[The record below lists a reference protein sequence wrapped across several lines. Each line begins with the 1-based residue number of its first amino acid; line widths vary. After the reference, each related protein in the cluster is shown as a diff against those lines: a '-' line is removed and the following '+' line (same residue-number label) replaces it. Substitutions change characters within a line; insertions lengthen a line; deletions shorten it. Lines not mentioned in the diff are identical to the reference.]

1 MLINSIFDIGKTENN
16 LKHIKKYLNMIAEAE
31 KELNKFDISITVDY
45 SRSGD
50 KIIVLSSVNKKIKNA
65 NNQQ

>member
-1 MLINSIFDIGKTENN
+1 MLINSIFDIEKTENN
-16 LKHIKKYLNMIAEAE
+16 LKHIKKYLNMIADAE

-50 KIIVLSSVNKKIKNA
+50 KIIVLTDYA